1 MAPETLFF
9 RVHTR
14 VFENRLLMFFV
25 IEPVAAMSMP
35 AGWYGYRAAAV
46 IVCAGN
52 GTPSRSQP
60 PFWSTK
66 PTEVPKLSLLRPG
79 CHCARASPCSSVNS
93 MMLVGNPFVWRN
105 SVLLTGDVPPYWG
118 WSRKRQSV
126 SVASLSVRTFA
137 ISQFSYRPYQPKPAK
152 LLGWPVFCE

>member
-25 IEPVAAMSMP
+25 IEPVAATSMP

-46 IVCAGN
+46 IVCDGN

-66 PTEVPKLSLLRPG
+66 PTEVPKLSLPRPG
-79 CHCARASPCSSVNS
+79 CQFARASPCSSVNS
-93 MMLVGNPFVWRN
+93 MMLVGSPFVCRQIVPWPRTSRN
-105 SVLLTGDVPPYWG
+105 RHSVFEAT
-118 WSRKRQSV
+118 
-126 SVASLSVRTFA
+126 LSTSTLA
-137 ISQFSYRPYQPKPAK
+137 ICQFSYKPYQPKPAK
-152 LLGWPVFCE
+152 LLGWPVYCV